1 MYEPRFLAGSGP
13 SNRIGKWCIYG
24 VSFIVATCTLV
35 FPQYGVVVHLMF
47 VNTLK
52 SLQRTD
58 EQILAKVLLTAQPLA
73 VLTLETDHKSEKG
86 YPLDNTRQTDNTSK
100 FENETVLIED
110 KQCNPPDFVQLF
122 ICQF

>member
-1 MYEPRFLAGSGP
+1 M
-13 SNRIGKWCIYG
+13 
-24 VSFIVATCTLV
+24 ATCTLV

-58 EQILAKVLLTAQPLA
+58 EQILAKVLLTAQSLA
-73 VLTLETDHKSEKG
+73 ILTLETDYKSEKG

-100 FENETVLIED
+100 FENNAVLIED

-122 ICQF
+122 IRQFWQILKIDYSS

>member
-1 MYEPRFLAGSGP
+1 M
-13 SNRIGKWCIYG
+13 
-24 VSFIVATCTLV
+24 ATCTLV

-58 EQILAKVLLTAQPLA
+58 EQILAKVLLTAQSLA
-73 VLTLETDHKSEKG
+73 ILTLETDYKSEKG

-100 FENETVLIED
+100 FENNAVLIED

-122 ICQF
+122 IRQF